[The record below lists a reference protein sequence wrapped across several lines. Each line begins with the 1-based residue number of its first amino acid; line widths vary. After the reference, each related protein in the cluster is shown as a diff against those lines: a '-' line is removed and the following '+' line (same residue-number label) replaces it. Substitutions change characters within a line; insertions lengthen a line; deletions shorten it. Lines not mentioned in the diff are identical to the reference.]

1 MKWKYKTI
9 QELNGGS
16 LSSNMVRVARAVNHN
31 AYLLKEAV
39 QKIANDIEMM
49 NFRRFVLTC
58 QIFIEKFGDP
68 KHSRFVDEKQNNDL
82 NNTTELL

>member
-39 QKIANDIEMM
+39 QKIEELSEKIDILK
-49 NFRRFVLTC
+49 NR
-58 QIFIEKFGDP
+58 ID
-68 KHSRFVDEKQNNDL
+68 
-82 NNTTELL
+82 ELLNGEEK